1 MPVYSDKCQDSTACI
16 CQSFKY
22 FKIKASLEKKKKRN
36 GLREMEQKTAFT
48 LKVPRRTSCCNMF

>member
-22 FKIKASLEKKKKRN
+22 FKIKASLEKKEEKWKGN
-36 GLREMEQKTAFT
+36 GTENCFYFKSATENVML
-48 LKVPRRTSCCNMF
+48 